1 MFCTGLMRL
10 KRNREHN
17 VPLGMDGKKQI
28 QTKEKS
34 ITGRMVLFPKSEQN
48 C

>member
-1 MFCTGLMRL
+1 
-10 KRNREHN
+10 
-17 VPLGMDGKKQI
+17 MDDKEQL